1 MTAVHIPDVAADRSP
16 DLGRQLSFF
25 PDPIDQRFVA
35 FHQSNPHVYRRLVG
49 LAGEW
54 KAAGH
59 ARCSM
64 NMLFEV
70 LRYDQGLRT
79 ASADGVKLN
88 NDFRSRYSR
97 IIEAN
102 EPDLAGF
109 FETRSLASERGG
121 GR

>member
-1 MTAVHIPDVAADRSP
+1 VT
-16 DLGRQLSFF
+16 RQLSFLA
-25 PDPIDQRFVA
+25 DPIDQA
-35 FHQSNPHVYRRLVG
+35 FIEFHHENPHVYRALVG
-49 LAGEW
+49 LARDW

-70 LRYDQGLRT
+70 LRWDEGLRT
-79 ASADGVKLN
+79 KSADGVKLN
-88 NDFRSRYSR
+88 NNFRSRYAR

-109 FETRSLASERGG
+109 FETRALASEREQVGV
-121 GR
+121 

>member
-49 LAGEW
+49 LAREW

-59 ARCSM
+59 A
-64 NMLFEV
+64 
-70 LRYDQGLRT
+70 
-79 ASADGVKLN
+79 
-88 NDFRSRYSR
+88 RYSR